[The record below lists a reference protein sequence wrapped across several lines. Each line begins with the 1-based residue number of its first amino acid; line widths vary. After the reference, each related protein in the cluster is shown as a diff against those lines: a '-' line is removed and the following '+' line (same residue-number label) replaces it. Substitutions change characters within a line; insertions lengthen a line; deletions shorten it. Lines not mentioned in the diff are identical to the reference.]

1 METRRLKSVGR
12 AARFLIAAA
21 LSGHAALSVGG
32 QTTRAAQDAKP
43 CVQETVVRARKVA
56 AFGGYELNDSF
67 TAEGRLVSF
76 DITDAEVKPSGPS
89 A

>member
-32 QTTRAAQDAKP
+32 HSARAAHEAEP
-43 CVQETVVRARKVA
+43 CAQETVVRARKVA
-56 AFGGYELNDSF
+56 AFGGYELNVSF
-67 TAEGRLVSF
+67 TAEGRLVGF
-76 DITDAEVKPSGPS
+76 DITDAEVKPPVPS